1 MKTVTLKMLCNADWI
16 DAAGDFIAHA
26 VLVDL
31 NLDTGL
37 VRPHFENDPEALNA
51 RGPMPVCGLLFEPAG
66 LDDGSSLILRPAWDF
81 AGKATGFHVA
91 SQSLSAHRQ
100 QLKRWASYQ
109 ETLSLVRLCHC
120 KANAESAERV
130 AA

>member
-1 MKTVTLKMLCNADWI
+1 MNTVVLKISCDAGWT
-16 DAAGDFIAHA
+16 DAAGEFIAHA

-37 VRPHFENDPEALNA
+37 VRPHFDNDPEVLNA
-51 RGPMPVCGLLFEPAG
+51 CGPTPVCALLFEPAG

-81 AGKATGFHVA
+81 AGKATGFHLA
-91 SQSLSAHRQ
+91 CQSLSAHRQ
-100 QLKRWASYQ
+100 QLKQWASYQ
-109 ETLSLVRLCHC
+109 EALPLVRLRYRN
-120 KANAESAERV
+120 ANAASVERL